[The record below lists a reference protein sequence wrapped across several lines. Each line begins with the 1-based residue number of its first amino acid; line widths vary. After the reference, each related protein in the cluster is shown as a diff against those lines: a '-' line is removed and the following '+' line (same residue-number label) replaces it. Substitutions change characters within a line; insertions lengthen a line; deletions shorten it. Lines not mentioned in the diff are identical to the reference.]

1 MKQIALVGSPNCGKT
16 TLFNVLTKSN
26 QRTGN
31 WAGVTVEQKIGTLT
45 LGGEACEL
53 IDLPGVHMLTDC
65 PLSIDAKITNDYLH
79 NAKPDAILLVLD
91 ATQLR
96 RQAEL
101 IPQVMATGRPVVIAL
116 NMMDALADHGLELEL
131 TELKA
136 LLGGRLIEISA
147 AKGTG
152 LGALTQALGFALQS
166 QPAPAAGDAESGAV
180 DCSCNPLPHEP
191 LSHDGLL
198 AAIDRATTF
207 TGQPTLTERIDRWLL
222 HPALAI
228 PSFLLVMYLLFMV
241 SVQFGAIFIDFFD
254 IWLGSWVVEGLR
266 WVLSIAGAPDWLIA
280 FVADGIGA
288 GIQLIATFIPVIGAL
303 YLCMCWLE
311 DSGYLARAA
320 FVIDGV
326 MSRIGLPGQAFI
338 PLIVGFGCNVPS
350 VMAARSLNSISARLT
365 TIFIAPFMS
374 CSARLSVYVFVGSAF
389 FPEQAGLAIFC
400 LYLLGIIVAVGSA
413 WLLRKTL
420 FGRYHE
426 PSILEMPSYRR
437 PVWRNVFTQAGH
449 RLHSFMMRAGK
460 RIMLVVIVLSC
471 LGAVKTDGSWGA
483 PGSPDSA
490 LAWIGKK
497 LTPML
502 TPIGIGEDNWQ
513 ATLGLFSGLFAKEVM
528 VGTIQ
533 TLYTHEGEDA
543 ALANT
548 DMPDFMGDLGEA
560 FGSVADNA
568 KALVGIEA
576 EADPNA
582 DLSLI
587 ANSPIANLF
596 PSAWAAFCFLAFVLL
611 YAPCVATLG
620 AMQREAGSGWLR
632 FSLIWSLMLSYWI
645 ASNLWQLSHL
655 LERPIYASLWF
666 VASTAVLA
674 LVYSLIVKRVRD
686 KHLGEI
692 QVVNLT

>member
-31 WAGVTVEQKIGTLT
+31 WAGVTVEQKIGEFKV
-45 LGGEACEL
+45 GAEKVEL

-65 PLSIDAKITNDYLH
+65 PLSIDAKVTNDYLKS
-79 NAKPDAILLVLD
+79 AKPDAILLVID

-101 IPQVMATGRPVVIAL
+101 IPQLLATGRPVVIAL
-116 NMMDALADHGLELEL
+116 NMMDALVDHGLELDL
-131 TELKA
+131 TELK
-136 LLGGRLIEISA
+136 LLLAGRLVEVSA
-147 AKGTG
+147 AKQTG
-152 LGALTQALGFALQS
+152 MKDLEKALELALTS
-166 QPAPAAGDAESGAV
+166 SPAPAAESAD
-180 DCSCNPLPHEP
+180 DCACQPLERSE
-191 LSHDGLL
+191 LSLDGLIS
-198 AAIDRATTF
+198 AIDKATTF
-207 TGQPTLTERIDRWLL
+207 TGEPTLTERIDRWLL

-228 PSFLLVMYLLFMV
+228 PSFLFVMYLLFMV
-241 SVQFGAIFIDFFD
+241 SVQFGAVFIDFFD
-254 IWLGSWVVEGLR
+254 IWLGSWIVEGLR
-266 WVLSIAGAPDWLIA
+266 WALASIGSPAWLIA
-280 FVADGIGA
+280 FMADGVGA
-288 GIQLIATFIPVIGAL
+288 GLQLIATFIPVIGAL
-303 YLCMCWLE
+303 YLCMSWLE

-350 VMAARSLNSISARLT
+350 VMAARSLSSTSARLT

-389 FPEQAGLAIFC
+389 FPEQAGLAIFS
-400 LYLLGIIVAVGSA
+400 LYLLGILVAVGSA

-449 RLHSFMMRAGK
+449 RLHSFMLRAGK

-483 PGSPDSA
+483 PGSSDSA

-497 LTPML
+497 LTPAL
-502 TPIGIGEDNWQ
+502 TPMGIGEDNWQ

-533 TLYTHEGEDA
+533 TLYTREDTDGD
-543 ALANT
+543 ANSEVP
-548 DMPDFMGDLGEA
+548 MPDFIGDLGAA
-560 FGSVADNA
+560 FTSVSDNTKAMFGLEPEPDADADVPLIADN
-568 KALVGIEA
+568 
-576 EADPNA
+576 
-582 DLSLI
+582 
-587 ANSPIANLF
+587 PIGNLF

-645 ASNLWQLSHL
+645 ASNLWQLSL
-655 LERPIYASLWF
+655 ILQQPLYSSLWF
-666 VASTAVLA
+666 IGSTLVLA
-674 LVYSLIVKRVRD
+674 LVYWLIVKRVRE

-692 QVVNLT
+692 NVINIA

>member
-16 TLFNVLTKSN
+16 TLFNLLTKSN

-31 WAGVTVEQKIGTLT
+31 WAGVTVEQKIGEFKV
-45 LGGEACEL
+45 GPERVEL

-65 PLSIDAKITNDYLH
+65 PLSIDAKVTNDYLKT
-79 NAKPDAILLVLD
+79 AKPDAILLVID

-101 IPQVMATGRPVVIAL
+101 IPQLLATGRPIVIAL
-116 NMMDALADHGLELEL
+116 NMMDALLDHGIALDL
-131 TELKA
+131 TELK
-136 LLGGRLIEISA
+136 LLLKGRLIEVSA
-147 AKGTG
+147 SKKTG
-152 LGALTQALGFALQS
+152 IKALEEALELALTS
-166 QPAPAAGDAESGAV
+166 QPAPESKDQD
-180 DCSCNPLPHEP
+180 DCACQPLERNE
-191 LSHDGLL
+191 LSHDGLI
-198 AAIDRATTF
+198 AAIDKATTF
-207 TGQPTLTERIDRWLL
+207 TGEPTLTERIDRWLL
-222 HPALAI
+222 HPAFAI
-228 PSFLLVMYLLFMV
+228 PSFLFVMYLLFMV
-241 SVQFGAIFIDFFD
+241 SVQFGSVFIDFFD
-254 IWLGSWVVEGLR
+254 IWLGSWIVEGLR
-266 WVLSIAGAPDWLIA
+266 WALASVNSPAWLIA
-280 FVADGIGA
+280 FIADGVGA
-288 GIQLIATFIPVIGAL
+288 GLQLIATFIPVIGAL
-303 YLCMCWLE
+303 YLCMSWLE

-320 FVIDGV
+320 FVIDGL

-350 VMAARSLNSISARLT
+350 VMAARSLSSTSARLT

-389 FPEQAGLAIFC
+389 FPEQAGLAIFA
-400 LYLLGIIVAVGSA
+400 LYLLGIVVAVGSA

-449 RLHSFMMRAGK
+449 RLHSFMLRAGK

-497 LTPML
+497 LTPAL
-502 TPIGIGEDNWQ
+502 TPMGIGEDNWQ

-533 TLYTHEGEDA
+533 TLYTREEAEPDA
-543 ALANT
+543 HI
-548 DMPDFMGDLGEA
+548 DVPMPDFLGDLSAA
-560 FGSVADNA
+560 FTSVGDNT
-568 KALVGIEA
+568 KAMLGIEP
-576 EADPNA
+576 EPDIDADVPRIA
-582 DLSLI
+582 D
-587 ANSPIANLF
+587 SPIGNLF

-645 ASNLWQLSHL
+645 ASNMWQLSL
-655 LERPIYASLWF
+655 ILQQPIHSSLWF
-666 VASTAVLA
+666 IGSTLVLA
-674 LVYSLIVKRVRD
+674 LVYWLIVKRVRE

-692 QVVNLT
+692 NVINIA

>member
-16 TLFNVLTKSN
+16 TLFNLLTKSN

-31 WAGVTVEQKIGTLT
+31 WAGVTVEQKIGEFKV
-45 LGGEACEL
+45 GPERVEL

-65 PLSIDAKITNDYLH
+65 PLSIDAKVTNDYLKT
-79 NAKPDAILLVLD
+79 AKPDAILLVID

-101 IPQVMATGRPVVIAL
+101 IPQLLATGRPIVIAL
-116 NMMDALADHGLELEL
+116 NMMDALLDHGIALDL
-131 TELKA
+131 TELK
-136 LLGGRLIEISA
+136 LLLKGRLIEVSA
-147 AKGTG
+147 SKKTG
-152 LGALTQALGFALQS
+152 IKALEKALELALTS
-166 QPAPAAGDAESGAV
+166 QPAPESKDQD
-180 DCSCNPLPHEP
+180 DCACQPLERNE
-191 LSHDGLL
+191 LSHDGLI
-198 AAIDRATTF
+198 AAIDKATTF
-207 TGQPTLTERIDRWLL
+207 TGEPTLTERIDRWLL
-222 HPALAI
+222 HPAFAI
-228 PSFLLVMYLLFMV
+228 PSFLFVMYLLFMV
-241 SVQFGAIFIDFFD
+241 SVQFGSVFIDFFD
-254 IWLGSWVVEGLR
+254 IWLGSWIVEGLR
-266 WVLSIAGAPDWLIA
+266 WALASVNSPAWLIA
-280 FVADGIGA
+280 FIADGVGA
-288 GIQLIATFIPVIGAL
+288 GLQLIATFIPVIGAL
-303 YLCMCWLE
+303 YLCMSWLE

-320 FVIDGV
+320 FVIDGL

-350 VMAARSLNSISARLT
+350 VMAARSLSSTSARLT

-389 FPEQAGLAIFC
+389 FPEQAGLAIFA
-400 LYLLGIIVAVGSA
+400 LYLLGIVVAVGSA

-449 RLHSFMMRAGK
+449 RLHSFMLRAGK

-497 LTPML
+497 LTPAL
-502 TPIGIGEDNWQ
+502 TPMGIGEDNWQ

-533 TLYTHEGEDA
+533 TLYTREEAEPDA
-543 ALANT
+543 HI
-548 DMPDFMGDLGEA
+548 DVPMPDFLGDLSAA
-560 FGSVADNA
+560 FTSVGDNT
-568 KALVGIEA
+568 KAMLGIEP
-576 EADPNA
+576 EPDIDADVPRIA
-582 DLSLI
+582 D
-587 ANSPIANLF
+587 SPIGNLF
-596 PSAWAAFCFLAFVLL
+596 PSAWAAFCFLAFVLV

-645 ASNLWQLSHL
+645 ASNMWQLSL
-655 LERPIYASLWF
+655 ILQQPIHSSLWF
-666 VASTAVLA
+666 IGSTLVLA
-674 LVYSLIVKRVRD
+674 LVYWLIVKRVRE

-692 QVVNLT
+692 NVINIA

>member
-1 MKQIALVGSPNCGKT
+1 MVGSPNCGKT

-31 WAGVTVEQKIGTLT
+31 WAGVTVEQKIGEFKLD
-45 LGGEACEL
+45 GQAVEL

-65 PLSIDAKITNDYLH
+65 PLSIDAKITNDYL
-79 NAKPDAILLVLD
+79 KSSEPDAILLVLD

-101 IPQVMATGRPVVIAL
+101 IPQIMATGQPVVIAL
-116 NMMDALADHGLELEL
+116 NMMDALADHGLELNT

-136 LLGGRLIEISA
+136 LLGDRLIEISA

-152 LGALTQALGFALQS
+152 IAALNKALGNALAS
-166 QPAPAAGDAESGAV
+166 QPLPQDDAGAV

-191 LSHDGLL
+191 LSHSGLL

-207 TGQPTLTERIDRWLL
+207 TGEPTLTERIDRWLL

-228 PSFLLVMYLLFMV
+228 PSFLLVMYLLFMI

-266 WVLSIAGAPDWLIA
+266 WVLSSLQAPAWLIA

-288 GIQLIATFIPVIGAL
+288 GVQLIATFIPVIGAL
-303 YLCMCWLE
+303 YLCMSWLE

-389 FPEQAGLAIFC
+389 FPEHAGLAIFS

-420 FGRYHE
+420 FGRFHE

-497 LTPML
+497 LTPVL

-533 TLYTHEGEDA
+533 TLYTNEDESGD
-543 ALANT
+543 LT
-548 DMPDFMGDLGEA
+548 STEMPDFMGDLGLA
-560 FGSVADNA
+560 FGSVADNG
-568 KALVGIEA
+568 KALFGIEPEA
-576 EADPNA
+576 EPDAELN
-582 DLSLI
+582 LI

-632 FSLIWSLMLSYWI
+632 FSLAWSLMLSYWI

-655 LERPIYASLWF
+655 FEQPLFASLWF
-666 VASTAVLA
+666 VLSSAVLA
-674 LVYSLIVKRVRD
+674 LFYSLIVKRVRD

>member
-16 TLFNVLTKSN
+16 TLFNLLTKSN

-31 WAGVTVEQKIGTLT
+31 WAGVTVEQKIGEFKV
-45 LGGEACEL
+45 GPERVEL

-65 PLSIDAKITNDYLH
+65 PLSIDAKVTNDYLKT
-79 NAKPDAILLVLD
+79 AKPDAILLVID

-101 IPQVMATGRPVVIAL
+101 IPQLLATGRPIVIAL
-116 NMMDALADHGLELEL
+116 NMMDALLDHGIALDL
-131 TELKA
+131 TELK
-136 LLGGRLIEISA
+136 LLLKGRLIEVSA
-147 AKGTG
+147 SKKTG
-152 LGALTQALGFALQS
+152 IKALEEALQLALTS
-166 QPAPAAGDAESGAV
+166 QPAPESKDQD
-180 DCSCNPLPHEP
+180 DCACQPLERNE
-191 LSHDGLL
+191 LSHDGLI
-198 AAIDRATTF
+198 AAIDKATTF
-207 TGQPTLTERIDRWLL
+207 TGEPTLTERIDRWLL
-222 HPALAI
+222 HPAFAI
-228 PSFLLVMYLLFMV
+228 PSFLFVMYLLFMV
-241 SVQFGAIFIDFFD
+241 SVQFGSVFIDFFD
-254 IWLGSWVVEGLR
+254 IWLGSWIVEGLR
-266 WVLSIAGAPDWLIA
+266 WALASVNSPAWLIA
-280 FVADGIGA
+280 FIADGVGA
-288 GIQLIATFIPVIGAL
+288 GLQLIATFIPVIGAL
-303 YLCMCWLE
+303 YLCMSWLE

-320 FVIDGV
+320 FVIDGL

-350 VMAARSLNSISARLT
+350 VMAARSLSSTSARLT

-389 FPEQAGLAIFC
+389 FPEQAGLAIFA
-400 LYLLGIIVAVGSA
+400 LYLLGIVVAVGSA

-449 RLHSFMMRAGK
+449 RLHSFMLRAGK

-497 LTPML
+497 LTPAL
-502 TPIGIGEDNWQ
+502 TPMGIGEDNWQ

-533 TLYTHEGEDA
+533 TLYTREEAEPDA
-543 ALANT
+543 HI
-548 DMPDFMGDLGEA
+548 DVPMPDFLGDLSAA
-560 FGSVADNA
+560 FTSVGDNT
-568 KALVGIEA
+568 KAMLGIEP
-576 EADPNA
+576 EPDIDADVPRIA
-582 DLSLI
+582 D
-587 ANSPIANLF
+587 SPIGNLF

-645 ASNLWQLSHL
+645 ASNMWQLSL
-655 LERPIYASLWF
+655 ILQQPIHSSLWF
-666 VASTAVLA
+666 IGSTLVLA
-674 LVYSLIVKRVRD
+674 LVYWLIVKRVRE

-692 QVVNLT
+692 NVINIA

>member
-31 WAGVTVEQKIGTLT
+31 WAGVTVEQKIGEFRV
-45 LGGEACEL
+45 GSEKVEL

-65 PLSIDAKITNDYLH
+65 PLSIDAKVTNDYLRT
-79 NAKPDAILLVLD
+79 ASPDAIILVLD

-101 IPQVMATGRPVVIAL
+101 IPQLAATGRPLVIAL
-116 NMMDALADHGLELEL
+116 NMMDALSDHGIQLDT

-136 LLGGRLIEISA
+136 LLGSRLVQISA
-147 AKGTG
+147 AKQTG
-152 LGALTQALGFALQS
+152 INDLNRALEQALTS
-166 QPAPAAGDAESGAV
+166 MPAPAGEGACNT
-180 DCSCNPLPHEP
+180 DCGCGPVTEP
-191 LSHDGLL
+191 LSQEGLI
-198 AAIDRATTF
+198 AVIDRATRF
-207 TGQPTLTERIDRWLL
+207 TGEATLTEKIDRWLL
-222 HPALAI
+222 HPAMAI
-228 PSFLLVMYLLFMV
+228 PSFLFVMYLLFMI
-241 SVQFGAIFIDFFD
+241 SVEVGSIFIDFFD
-254 IWLGSWVVEGLR
+254 IWLGSWIVEGAR
-266 WVLSIAGAPDWLIA
+266 WALASAGAPAWLIA
-280 FVADGIGA
+280 FLADGVGA

-303 YLCMCWLE
+303 YLCMSWLE

-350 VMAARSLNSISARLT
+350 VMAARSLNSTSARLT

-389 FPEQAGLAIFC
+389 FPEHSGLAIFA
-400 LYLLGIIVAVGSA
+400 LYLLGILVAVGSA

-449 RLHSFMMRAGK
+449 RLYSFMMRAGK
-460 RIMLVVIVLSC
+460 RIMAVVIVLSC

-483 PGSPDSA
+483 PGSSDSA
-490 LAWIGKK
+490 LAWIGKQ
-497 LTPML
+497 LTPAL

-533 TLYTHEGEDA
+533 TLYTNEDA
-543 ALANT
+543 DADEGPV
-548 DMPDFMGDLGEA
+548 DMPDFMGDLAGA
-560 FGSVADNA
+560 FGSIADNG

-576 EADPNA
+576 EEDG
-582 DLSLI
+582 DSSLSLI
-587 ANSPIANLF
+587 KDSPIGSLF

-632 FSLIWSLMLSYWI
+632 FSLMWSLMLSYWI
-645 ASNLWQLSHL
+645 ASNLWQMSQVMAQ
-655 LERPIYASLWF
+655 PAFSLGWL
-666 VASTAVLA
+666 VVSTAILA
-674 LVYSLIVKRVRD
+674 GAYALIVRRVRD

-692 QVVNLT
+692 QVVNLS

>member
-31 WAGVTVEQKIGTLT
+31 WAGVTVEQKIGEFRLD
-45 LGGEACEL
+45 GAAVEL

-65 PLSIDAKITNDYLH
+65 PLSIDAKVTNDYL
-79 NAKPDAILLVLD
+79 NSAEPDAILLVID

-101 IPQVMATGRPVVIAL
+101 IPQVIATGRPVVIAL
-116 NMMDALADHGLELEL
+116 NMMDALEDHGIQLELQ
-131 TELKA
+131 ELKT
-136 LLGGRLIEISA
+136 LLGGRLVEVSA
-147 AKGTG
+147 AKGIG
-152 LGALTQALGFALQS
+152 MGELLKALSQAVHS
-166 QPAPAAGDAESGAV
+166 QPLADSEGAV
-180 DCSCNPLPHEP
+180 DCNCNPLPHQP
-191 LSHDGLL
+191 LSHAGLL

-207 TGQPTLTERIDRWLL
+207 TGEPTLTERIDRWLL
-222 HPALAI
+222 HPAFAI

-241 SVQFGAIFIDFFD
+241 SVQFGAVFIDFFD

-266 WVLSIAGAPDWLIA
+266 WALTSLGAPAWLIA
-280 FVADGIGA
+280 FMADGIGA

-303 YLCMCWLE
+303 YLCMSWLE

-350 VMAARSLNSISARLT
+350 VMAARSLNSTSARLT

-533 TLYTHEGEDA
+533 TLYTDEGGAEDNYA
-543 ALANT
+543 DT
-548 DMPDFMGDLGEA
+548 PPDFMGDLGAA
-560 FGSVADNA
+560 FTSIKDNTQAMFGLQSDAEEGVDVA
-568 KALVGIEA
+568 
-576 EADPNA
+576 
-582 DLSLI
+582 LI

-645 ASNLWQLSHL
+645 ASNLWQLSQL
-655 LERPIYASLWF
+655 FEQPLFASVWF
-666 VASTAVLA
+666 LASTTILA
-674 LVYSLIVKRVRD
+674 LVYWLIVRRVKA

-692 QVVNLT
+692 SVVNLA